1 MPIVTSMPAP
11 ATVLILTPVKD
22 ATPWL
27 DGYLA
32 RLSCLTYPPSAIS
45 LGFLES
51 DSVDGTFEV
60 LEQRVSALRERYR
73 RVGLWKRDF
82 GYLLPTHVHR
92 GMPEIQIERRTVLAR
107 SRNHLLFHALDDEVW
122 VLWLDADV

>member
-1 MPIVTSMPAP
+1 MPMMAPTPAP
-11 ATVLILTPVKD
+11 APVLILTPVKD

-27 DGYLA
+27 DGYLD
-32 RLSCLTYPPSAIS
+32 RLSRLTYPASAIS

-60 LEQRVSALRERYR
+60 LQRRVPALQERYR

-92 GMPEIQIERRTVLAR
+92 GVEEIQIERRTVLAHDMGVTCWGLP
-107 SRNHLLFHALDDEVW
+107 HLEVRHALW
-122 VLWLDADV
+122 